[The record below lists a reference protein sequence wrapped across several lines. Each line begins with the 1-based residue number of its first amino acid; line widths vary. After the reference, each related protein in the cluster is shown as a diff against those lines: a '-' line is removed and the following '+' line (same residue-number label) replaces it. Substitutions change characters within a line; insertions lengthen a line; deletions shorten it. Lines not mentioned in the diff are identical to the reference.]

1 MWQLRWNLSFWL
13 CSQQQVFGKLLDVE
27 DEVEGTDA
35 VDEEGAAAIHEED
48 AAAAD
53 EIGTTAME
61 YEGTAVA
68 E

>member
-1 MWQLRWNLSFWL
+1 MATLLKS
-13 CSQQQVFGKLLDVE
+13 VFLALFPTTGFCKLLDVE

-35 VDEEGAAAIHEED
+35 VDEEGAAATHEED

-61 YEGTAVA
+61 YELN
-68 E
+68 